1 MRTNNVLGILYSNA
15 YDGALPEMTGQR
27 TMGSVPFGGR
37 YRLIDFP
44 LSSMV
49 NAGISKVGVI
59 TKTNYRSLLDHLGMG
74 KPWDL
79 ARKHESLVI
88 LPPFVGAGTGG
99 NQTRLAGLR
108 SARDFLKNSKEE
120 YVIMSDCN
128 VVCSLDY
135 RALLERHF
143 ASSADLTIACREGAA
158 PKIDSLRLRLGDGGR
173 VTGVRLSSGSAGMRG
188 DMPAEDALHALNIF
202 VLRKALLERLIREA
216 GEDDTDY
223 GFFRRS
229 VSNLRAHA
237 ARITGYARVIDG
249 LQSYYDVNLDLL
261 GSDNRASL
269 FDPARPVLTKV
280 QDDMPTIYGL
290 NSDVKNCLVAD
301 GCQLRGKAEGCVIFR
316 NVIIEEGAV
325 ARGCVLMQGTYVSAD
340 ASLTH
345 VITDKSVVIKPGK
358 ALMGAANYP
367 VYLGKQIVI

>member
-1 MRTNNVLGILYSNA
+1 
-15 YDGALPEMTGQR
+15 MTGQR
-27 TMGSVPFGGR
+27 TMGSVPFGCR

-59 TKTNYRSLLDHLGMG
+59 TKANYRSLMDHMGMG

-108 SARDFLKNSKEE
+108 SAREFLRNSKEE

-128 VVCSLDY
+128 IVSNLDY
-135 RALLERHF
+135 KALLDAHCD
-143 ASSADLTIACREGAA
+143 SGGDLTIACRSGSA
-158 PKIDSLRLRLGDGGR
+158 PKINSLRPQLDEDGC
-173 VTGVRLSSGSAGMRG
+173 VTGIRLSAEQS
-188 DMPAEDALHALNIF
+188 EDALHALNIF

-216 GEDDTDY
+216 GDEDDTDY
-223 GFFRRS
+223 GFLKRS
-229 VSNLRAHA
+229 MAGLRVNA
-237 ARITGYARVIDG
+237 AFISDYACVIDG
-249 LQSYYDVNLDLL
+249 LQSYYDVNMNLL
-261 GSDNRASL
+261 ESANRASL
-269 FDPARPVLTKV
+269 FNPARPVLTKV

-290 NSDVKNCLVAD
+290 NSKVKNCLVAD

-325 ARGCVLMQGTYVSAD
+325 VRGCVLMQGTYVSAG
-340 ASLTH
+340 AFLTH
-345 VITDKSVVIKPGK
+345 VITDKSVVIKPDK

-367 VYLGKQIVI
+367 VYIGKKIVI

>member
-1 MRTNNVLGILYSNA
+1 MRTNNVLGILFSNSC
-15 YDGALPEMTGQR
+15 DEALPEMTSQR

-49 NAGISKVGVI
+49 HAGISKVGVI
-59 TKTNYRSLLDHLGMG
+59 TKANYRSLMDHLGMG

-108 SARDFLKNSKEE
+108 SARDFLRHSKEE

-135 RALLERHF
+135 KALLDAHL
-143 ASSADLTIACREGAA
+143 ASGADITVACRGGAA
-158 PKIDSLRLRLGDGGR
+158 PRIHTLRLQLDEGDR
-173 VTGVRLSSGSAGMRG
+173 VTAMRMSAEP
-188 DMPAEDALHALNIF
+188 DEDVLHALNIF
-202 VLRKALLERLIREA
+202 VLRKALLERLIREV
-216 GEDDTDY
+216 GEEEDSDY
-223 GFFRRS
+223 GFIRRGAA
-229 VSNLRAHA
+229 NLRVNA
-237 ARITGYARVIDG
+237 ARVAGYARVVDG
-249 LQSYYDVNLDLL
+249 LQSYYDMSMDLL
-261 GSDNRASL
+261 EASNRASL
-269 FDPARPVLTKV
+269 FQPARPVLTKV

-290 NSDVKNCLVAD
+290 RSDVKHCFVAD
-301 GCQLRGKAEGCVIFR
+301 GCQLRGAAEGCVIFR

-325 ARGCVLMQGTYVSAD
+325 VRGCVLMQGTYVSAGV
-340 ASLTH
+340 SLTH

-367 VYLGKQIVI
+367 VYLGKKIVI

>member
-1 MRTNNVLGILYSNA
+1 
-15 YDGALPEMTGQR
+15 
-27 TMGSVPFGGR
+27 MGSVPFGCR

-59 TKTNYRSLLDHLGMG
+59 TKANYRSLMDHLGMG

-108 SARDFLKNSKEE
+108 SAREFLRNSKEE
-120 YVIMSDCN
+120 FVIMSDCN
-128 VVCSLDY
+128 AVCNLDY
-135 RALLERHF
+135 KALLDAHCD
-143 ASSADLTIACREGAA
+143 SGADVTIACRRGRA
-158 PKIDSLRLRLGDGGR
+158 PGISTLRPQLDGSGR
-173 VTGVRLSSGSAGMRG
+173 VTGLRMSAER
-188 DMPAEDALHALNIF
+188 DENALHALNIF

-216 GEDDTDY
+216 GDEDDTDY
-223 GFFRRS
+223 GFLRRS
-229 VSNLRAHA
+229 LAGLRVNA
-237 ARITGYARVIDG
+237 ALIGGYARVIDG
-249 LQSYYDVNLDLL
+249 LQSYYDVNMDLL
-261 GSDNRASL
+261 ESANRASL
-269 FDPARPVLTKV
+269 FHPARPVLTKV

-290 NSDVKNCLVAD
+290 RSDVKNCLVAD
-301 GCQLRGKAEGCVIFR
+301 GCQIRGTAEGCVIFR

-325 ARGCVLMQGTYVSAD
+325 VRGCVLMQGTYVSAD
-340 ASLTH
+340 VSLTH

-367 VYLGKQIVI
+367 VYLGKKIVI